1 MSVVKMKNLFVL
13 FYLFAFFSS
22 WGQNDR
28 KAFVDSL
35 LSGIEVKKDIRY
47 NSGERPLL
55 LDIYYPERNNDKP
68 LPCVVWIHGGGLTDT
83 TIQKDYD
90 LIRWGAAR
98 TVKNGYL
105 TVSINYRLINESPL
119 PAAIQDCLTSI
130 RFLKNHAAEY
140 RIDTTRIAVVGES
153 AGGYLAGICSFTC
166 NANIFTTK
174 DWPHSSNNITCG
186 VLWYPAVDRW
196 EYNMLDYISPDDIPV
211 ISIHGNK
218 DDIVPVNKSY
228 LIQSKCKEKGIDF
241 KLYTID
247 GADHGF
253 FNTKWNFDELN
264 RKYTEQAI
272 DITIAFLD
280 KKLK

>member
-1 MSVVKMKNLFVL
+1 MKNLIILICF
-13 FYLFAFFSS
+13 FAFFSS
-22 WGQNDR
+22 RGQNDR

-35 LSGIEVKKDIRY
+35 LNGIEVKKDIRY
-47 NSGERPLL
+47 NTGERPLL
-55 LDIYYPERNNDKP
+55 LDIYYPESNNDKP

-98 TVKNGYL
+98 TAENGYL
-105 TVSINYRLINESPL
+105 SVSIDYRLINESPL
-119 PAAIQDCLTSI
+119 PTAIQDCLTSI
-130 RFLKNHAAEY
+130 RFLKSHALEY

-153 AGGYLAGICSFTC
+153 AGGYLAGICSFMC
-166 NANIFTTK
+166 NTNIFTTK
-174 DWPHSSNNITCG
+174 DWSHSSNNIACG

-218 DDIVPVNKSY
+218 DDIVPVSKSH

-253 FNTKWNFDELN
+253 FDTKWDFNKLN
-264 RKYTEQAI
+264 QKYTEQAI
-272 DITIAFLD
+272 AITIDFLD
-280 KKLK
+280 KQMK